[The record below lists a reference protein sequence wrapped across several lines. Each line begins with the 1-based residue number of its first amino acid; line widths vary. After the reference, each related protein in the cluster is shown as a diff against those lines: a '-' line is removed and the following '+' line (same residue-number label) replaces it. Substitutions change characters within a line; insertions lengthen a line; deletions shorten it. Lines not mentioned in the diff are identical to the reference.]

1 MTITTLSRHEFI
13 EDISRAT
20 KAAAD
25 GPVFINDQ
33 ERPAYVLLTIEDYRK
48 LSGQHESIVDLLSY
62 PGAGDIDFD
71 PPRMNL
77 VLKPADFS

>member
-1 MTITTLSRHEFI
+1 MTTTTLSRQEFS
-13 EDISRAT
+13 EDVSRAT

-33 ERPAYVLLTIEDYRK
+33 EYPVYVLLTIEDYRK
-48 LSGQHESIVDLLSY
+48 LSGQQESIADLLSY

-77 VLKPADFS
+77 VLKPVDFS